1 MHCSLDGFINP
12 SVENPSKGREQV
24 SVLFKLLLLTFDF
37 VNFSDLI
44 IILILYVIIKFLPLL
59 GKNSSPD
66 TPKYKWKKYR

>member
-1 MHCSLDGFINP
+1 MHCSLDGFINL

-24 SVLFKLLLLTFDF
+24 SVLFKLLLLTFVF

-44 IILILYVIIKFLPLL
+44 IILILYVIIKFFPLL

-66 TPKYKWKKYR
+66 TPKYK